1 VDSGNT
7 GRSENV
13 CSEIIALHSDY
24 LDGLLA
30 SHEAA
35 QVQWHLSSCAGC
47 ARYDRVVRRGVE
59 MVRELPEI
67 TPSEDFEAR
76 LQHRIYHL
84 QDGAAIGSQ
93 RTAGVAATFAVA
105 SMIAL
110 LAWSPVFLGS
120 DEQTESRVAAERPGA
135 ERNVQLTTPLLGGSE
150 DLWFPLPAA
159 EPLRSSDLI
168 ATLAWFPGPYS
179 PLIVMPPVHGGAV
192 RAVSAEYA
200 PID

>member
-1 VDSGNT
+1 VDPGNT

-35 QVQWHLSSCAGC
+35 QVQWHLSSCPSC
-47 ARYDRVVRRGVE
+47 ARYDRVVRRGAE
-59 MVRELPEI
+59 LVRELPEI
-67 TPSEDFEAR
+67 TPSEDFEER
-76 LQHRIYHL
+76 LRHRIFHL

-110 LAWSPVFLGS
+110 LAWSPVFVGGDRQS
-120 DEQTESRVAAERPGA
+120 DFRVATERPQA
-135 ERNVQLTTPLLGGSE
+135 EPRVQPSAPLLGGGE

-168 ATLAWFPGPYS
+168 ATLAMFPGPYS
-179 PLIVMPPVHGGAV
+179 PLVVMPPVHGGAV
-192 RAVSAEYA
+192 RAVSSEYA